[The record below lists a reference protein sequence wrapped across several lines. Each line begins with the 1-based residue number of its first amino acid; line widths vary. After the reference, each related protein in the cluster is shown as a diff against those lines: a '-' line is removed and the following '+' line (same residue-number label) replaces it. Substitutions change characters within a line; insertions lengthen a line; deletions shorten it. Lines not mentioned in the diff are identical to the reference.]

1 MMFAWVWYPTSF
13 SPLCREVTTFKFIEH
28 IRLAERMME
37 SVTGEKPVT
46 DDPDRRLT
54 DKVLHPNDQVIV
66 LNG

>member
-1 MMFAWVWYPTSF
+1 
-13 SPLCREVTTFKFIEH
+13 
-28 IRLAERMME
+28 ME